1 MFEKL
6 LSISVLPVFI
16 AVLVIIYYFSVTSVL
31 HHLQKTSRVNV
42 VDNSK
47 LAIDGMV
54 YKRQP
59 RVIHCYKRNGSLS
72 RTRLTAGLGDK
83 VLLAIKGQMKKAV
96 IVGCKQLI
104 PQPNMPRFDANNVVL
119 IDDDGNPIG
128 TRILAPIPAFF
139 RTRGDLVKIAAIATH
154 FV

>member
-1 MFEKL
+1 MNILGKL
-6 LSISVLPVFI
+6 LPTTIDFI
-16 AVLVIIYYFSVTSVL
+16 AYRSFSMTIPL
-31 HHLQKTSRVNV
+31 YDLQKVSRVHV

-47 LAIDGMV
+47 LALDGNV
-54 YKRQP
+54 YKRMP
-59 RVIHCYKRNGSLS
+59 RIIHCYKKNNNLT

-83 VLLAIKGQMKKAV
+83 VLLAIKGQMKKAI
-96 IVGCKQLI
+96 IVGCRQRIRKPNI
-104 PQPNMPRFDANNVVL
+104 PQFDSNNVVL

-139 RTRGDLVKIAAIATH
+139 RTRGDLAKIAAIATT

>member
-1 MFEKL
+1 MNILGKL
-6 LSISVLPVFI
+6 LPTTIDFI
-16 AVLVIIYYFSVTSVL
+16 AYRSFSMTMPL
-31 HHLQKTSRVNV
+31 YDLQKVSRVHV

-47 LAIDGMV
+47 LALDGNV
-54 YKRQP
+54 YKRMP
-59 RVIHCYKRNGSLS
+59 RIIHCYKKNNNLS

-83 VLLAIKGQMKKAV
+83 VLLAIKGQMKKAI
-96 IVGCKQLI
+96 IVGCRQRIRKPNV
-104 PQPNMPRFDANNVVL
+104 PQFDSNNVVL

-139 RTRGDLVKIAAIATH
+139 RTRGDLAKIAAIATT

>member
-1 MFEKL
+1 MNILGKL
-6 LSISVLPVFI
+6 LPTTIDFI
-16 AVLVIIYYFSVTSVL
+16 TYRSFSMTVPL
-31 HHLQKTSRVNV
+31 YHLQKVSRVHV

-47 LAIDGMV
+47 LALDGNV
-54 YKRQP
+54 YKRMP
-59 RVIHCYKRNGSLS
+59 RIIHCYKKNNNLT

-83 VLLAIKGQMKKAV
+83 VLLAIKGQMKKAI
-96 IVGCKQLI
+96 IVGCQQRIRKPNV
-104 PQPNMPRFDANNVVL
+104 PQFDKNNVVL

-139 RTRGDLVKIAAIATH
+139 RTRGDLAKIAAIATT